1 MSPPSSSSPL
11 RKRIFVGTFIHTP
24 ILSPPTISVLE
35 NAVVGVDER
44 GVIGFI
50 EEQVEGLYEWDN
62 EDGDSV
68 DGLTRGMRDVM
79 VKNGWEVK
87 DVEEAVVGGY
97 SGSGWWFPG
106 FVDTHT
112 HASQLPNTGLF
123 GTTTLLDWLETYTFP
138 LESRFSSLSHA
149 RRVYSRAVTS
159 TLSHGT
165 TTCAYY
171 ATIHPESTNLLADIC
186 MDKGQ
191 RAFVGKVCM
200 DCKDTC
206 PDYYREESAEASLE
220 STKAVVRH
228 IRSKDPKGE
237 LVQPIVTPRFAPSC
251 TKASLATLG
260 QLAEDESLP
269 IQTHISENKG
279 EIALVKQMFPE
290 CGSYAGV
297 YDSFH
302 LLTPRTVLAH
312 AVHLHDAEVKLIKNR
327 GSAVS
332 HCPLSNTSL
341 GSGICPVRKL
351 LDHGV
356 KVGLGTDFSG
366 GGSCSLLTA
375 AREASGVS
383 RLLGNFEKMKGAS
396 TRDMERMKLSVAECL
411 YLATKGGAECM
422 GLEKK
427 VGAFEV
433 GMEWDA
439 QLVRLERVPEDGD
452 EDRRGGERGDEGTV
466 QCWGNESWEEKV
478 AKWMYCG
485 DDRNTRK
492 VYVKG
497 RLVHDR
503 S

>member
-1 MSPPSSSSPL
+1 MSLSSPS
-11 RKRIFVGTFIHTP
+11 KKKVFTGTFIHTP
-24 ILSPPTISVLE
+24 TLSPPTISVLE
-35 NAVVGVDER
+35 NAVIGVDEK
-44 GVIGFI
+44 GVIGFV
-50 EEQVEGLYEWDN
+50 EEKVEGLYDDDE
-62 EDGDSV
+62 V
-68 DGLTRGMRDVM
+68 DGGFTRGVRDV
-79 VKNGWEVK
+79 VARNGWTIDDMEEV
-87 DVEEAVVGGY
+87 VESRRDCVE
-97 SGSGWWFPG
+97 WWFPG

-123 GTTTLLDWLETYTFP
+123 GTTTLLDWLKTYTFP

-149 RRVYSRAVTS
+149 RRVYNRAVTS

-171 ATIHPESTNLLADIC
+171 ATIHSEATNLLADIC
-186 MDKGQ
+186 IAKGQ

-206 PDYYREESAEASLE
+206 PDYYREESSDASLRD
-220 STKAVVRH
+220 TKAVVQH
-228 IRSKDPKGE
+228 IRSKDPDGE

-251 TKASLATLG
+251 TKASLAALG
-260 QLAEDESLP
+260 KLAKDEDLH

-279 EIALVKQMFPE
+279 EIALVRQMFP
-290 CGSYAGV
+290 GNSSYADV
-297 YDSFH
+297 YDSH
-302 LLTPRTVLAH
+302 QLLTSKTVLAH
-312 AVHLHDAEVKLIKNR
+312 AVHLHDAEIELIKSR
-327 GSAVS
+327 GCGIS
-332 HCPLSNTSL
+332 HCPLSNTSI

-351 LDHGV
+351 LDTGL
-356 KVGLGTDFSG
+356 KIGLGTDVSG
-366 GGSCSLLTA
+366 GGSCSILTA

-383 RLLGNFEKMKGAS
+383 RLLGGFEKLNGAS
-396 TRDMERMKLSVAECL
+396 ASSMERMKLSVVECL
-411 YLATKGGAECM
+411 YLATKGGAECL

-427 VGAFEV
+427 VGGFEV

-439 QLVRLERVPEDGD
+439 QLVRLDSVPEVDD
-452 EDRRGGERGDEGTV
+452 EDGMSGGEEGKKEDMGLV
-466 QCWGNESWEEKV
+466 QCWGTESWEEKV

-497 RLVHDR
+497 RLVHER

>member
-1 MSPPSSSSPL
+1 MGDFRYICSSPRL
-11 RKRIFVGTFIHTP
+11 PFLHRCSLCQTFARFNRDYIHHTQRPNICLIFTSSHSADAS
-24 ILSPPTISVLE
+24 L
-35 NAVVGVDER
+35 
-44 GVIGFI
+44 
-50 EEQVEGLYEWDN
+50 
-62 EDGDSV
+62 
-68 DGLTRGMRDVM
+68 
-79 VKNGWEVK
+79 
-87 DVEEAVVGGY
+87 
-97 SGSGWWFPG
+97 
-106 FVDTHT
+106 DTHT

-123 GTTTLLDWLETYTFP
+123 GTTTLLDWLKTYTFP

-149 RRVYSRAVTS
+149 RRVYKRAVTS

-171 ATIHPESTNLLADIC
+171 ATIHPESTKLLADIC
-186 MDKGQ
+186 IEKGQ

-206 PDYYREESAEASLE
+206 PDYYREESAEASLND
-220 STKAVVRH
+220 TKAVVQH
-228 IRSKDPKGE
+228 IRAKDPKGD
-237 LVQPIVTPRFAPSC
+237 LVTPIVTPRFAPSC
-251 TKASLATLG
+251 TKQSLSALG
-260 QLAEDESLP
+260 QFAKEESLP

-290 CGSYAGV
+290 CESYAGV

-312 AVHLHDAEVKLIKNR
+312 GIYLSEAEMELIKSR
-327 GSAVS
+327 GTGVS

-356 KVGLGTDFSG
+356 KVGLGTDVSG
-366 GGSCSLLTA
+366 GGSCSILTA

-383 RLLGNFEKMKGAS
+383 RLLANFEQANGGSEAH
-396 TRDMERMKLSVAECL
+396 TERMKLSVAECL
-411 YLATKGGAECM
+411 YLATRGGAECL

-439 QLVRLERVPEDGD
+439 QLVRLESVPEEGD
-452 EDRRGGERGDEGTV
+452 DDGGEERVIEGIV
-466 QCWGNESWEEKV
+466 HCWGNESWEEKV

-497 RLVHDR
+497 RLVHER
-503 S
+503 

>member
-1 MSPPSSSSPL
+1 MPPLSNKDK
-11 RKRIFVGTFIHTP
+11 KRIYVGTFIHTP
-24 ILSPPTISVLE
+24 TLSPSSLSILE
-35 NAVVGVDER
+35 NAVIGVDEGGIIR
-44 GVIGFI
+44 WI
-50 EEQVEGLYEWDN
+50 EAQVEKIYDWDD
-62 EDGDSV
+62 EDENTV
-68 DGLTRGMRDVM
+68 DGLT
-79 VKNGWEVK
+79 
-87 DVEEAVVGGY
+87 
-97 SGSGWWFPG
+97 
-106 FVDTHT
+106 VDTHT

-123 GTTTLLDWLETYTFP
+123 GTTTLLDWLKTYTFP

-149 RRVYSRAVTS
+149 RRVYNRAVTS

-186 MDKGQ
+186 LEKGQ
-191 RAFVGKVCM
+191 RAFVGKACM

-206 PDYYREESAEASLE
+206 PDYYREESAEASLA

-228 IRSKDPKGE
+228 IRSKDPQGE
-237 LVQPIVTPRFAPSC
+237 LVQPIITPRFAPSC
-251 TKASLATLG
+251 TKASLKALG
-260 QLAEDESLP
+260 QMAEDESLP

-279 EIALVKQMFPE
+279 EMALVKQMFPDCE
-290 CGSYAGV
+290 SYAGV
-297 YDSFH
+297 YDYFR

-312 AVHLHDAEVKLIKNR
+312 GIYLSEVEMELIRSR
-327 GSAVS
+327 GAGVS

-356 KVGLGTDFSG
+356 KVGLGTDVSG
-366 GGSCSLLTA
+366 GGSCSILTA

-383 RLLGNFEKMKGAS
+383 RLLANFELEKGKSEAE
-396 TRDMERMKLSVAECL
+396 TERIKLGVAECL
-411 YLATKGGAECM
+411 YLATRGGAACL

-427 VGAFEV
+427 IGAFEV

-439 QLVRLERVPEDGD
+439 QLVRLEKVPEED
-452 EDRRGGERGDEGTV
+452 ESEDEMDVEADREDQGEKEGLV
-466 QCWGNESWEEKV
+466 QCWGEESWEEKV

-492 VYVKG
+492 VFVKG
-497 RLVHDR
+497 RMVHER
-503 S
+503 SPP

>member
-1 MSPPSSSSPL
+1 MSPSPSSSPF

-50 EEQVEGLYEWDN
+50 EEQVQELYDWDN

-68 DGLTRGMRDVM
+68 DGLTKGMRNVV

-97 SGSGWWFPG
+97 DGSGWWFPG

-159 TLSHGT
+159 TICHGT

-186 MDKGQ
+186 MEKGQ

-220 STKAVVRH
+220 STKAVVQH

-251 TKASLATLG
+251 TKASLAALG

-312 AVHLHDAEVKLIKNR
+312 AVHLHDAEVKLIQDR

-356 KVGLGTDFSG
+356 KVGLGTDVSG

-383 RLLGNFEKMKGAS
+383 RLLGNFEELKGAS
-396 TRDMERMKLSVAECL
+396 ARDMERMKLSVAECL

-427 VGAFEV
+427 VGSFEV

-439 QLVRLERVPEDGD
+439 QLVRLESVPEDGD
-452 EDRRGGERGDEGTV
+452 KDGEGEQANEGIV

>member
-1 MSPPSSSSPL
+1 MSPSSP
-11 RKRIFVGTFIHTP
+11 KKQIFTGTFIHVP
-24 ILSPPTISVLE
+24 SLSTGISVLE

-44 GVIGFI
+44 GVIAFI
-50 EEQVEGLYEWDN
+50 ERDVEALYEDTVSEGLT
-62 EDGDSV
+62 V
-68 DGLTRGMRDVM
+68 AMRDVL
-79 VKNGWEVK
+79 VVNGWEGL
-87 DVEEAVVGGY
+87 DVEVVE
-97 SGSGWWFPG
+97 SGRDGMGWWGPG

-123 GTTTLLDWLETYTFP
+123 GATTLLNWLKTYTFP
-138 LESRFSSLSHA
+138 LESRYSSLSHA
-149 RRVYSRAVTS
+149 RRVYNSAVTS

-186 MDKGQ
+186 LEKGQ
-191 RAFVGKVCM
+191 RAFVGKA
-200 DCKDTC
+200 T
-206 PDYYREESAEASLE
+206 LE
-220 STKAVVRH
+220 DTKAVVQH
-228 IRSKDPKGE
+228 IISKDPRGE
-237 LVQPIVTPRFAPSC
+237 LVQPIITPRFAPSC
-251 TKASLATLG
+251 TKEALSALG

-279 EIALVKQMFPE
+279 ELALVRQMFPNST
-290 CGSYAGV
+290 SYADI

-302 LLTPRTVLAH
+302 LLTPRTILAH
-312 AVHLHDAEVKLIKNR
+312 AIHLDQTEMELIKRR
-327 GSAVS
+327 GSGIS

-341 GSGICPVRKL
+341 GSGICPVRRL
-351 LDHGV
+351 LDHGIN
-356 KVGLGTDFSG
+356 VGLGTDVSG
-366 GGSCSLLTA
+366 GGSCSILTA

-383 RLLGNFEKMKGAS
+383 RLLSNFEQGNGKS
-396 TRDMERMKLSVAECL
+396 EEESERMKLSVAECL
-411 YLATKGGAECM
+411 FLATRGGATCL
-422 GLEKK
+422 GLEKR

-439 QLVRLERVPEDGD
+439 QLIRLESVPEEGGVDDGED
-452 EDRRGGERGDEGTV
+452 ERMDEGIV
-466 QCWGNESWEEKV
+466 YCWGNESWEEKV

-497 RLVHDR
+497 RLVHER